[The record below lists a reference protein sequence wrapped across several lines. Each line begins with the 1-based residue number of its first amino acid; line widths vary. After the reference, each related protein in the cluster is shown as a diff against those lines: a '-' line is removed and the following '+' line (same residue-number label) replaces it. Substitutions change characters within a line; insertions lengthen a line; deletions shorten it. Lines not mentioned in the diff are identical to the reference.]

1 MKGYSGSL
9 PNRVLRCFGVYH
21 MVWGITMLVLS
32 FVQIG
37 VTSKDIDDIW
47 NPETRDTPQ
56 PSRYTLYTY
65 YPVAAIIFSSLM
77 VIKFLLIDILRH
89 IMGFH

>member
-1 MKGYSGSL
+1 
-9 PNRVLRCFGVYH
+9 
-21 MVWGITMLVLS
+21 MLILS
-32 FVQIG
+32 FVQLG

-77 VIKFLLIDILRH
+77 VIKFLLIDILRASLH
-89 IMGFH
+89 YKHQCQGRVNAAMTFVT